1 MASLRTAT
9 ERGIDRFMALENDPG
24 FAAIR
29 DTPAFRELIRD
40 VAGRFLERAG
50 QRGTAT
56 QPTLRIMAHAHM
68 ARGELDEAAALFEQA
83 LRAGGPMDAIVRAE
97 LLRVNADRSRTA
109 RDGPDREGA
118 RDLPQNP

>member
-1 MASLRTAT
+1 
-9 ERGIDRFMALENDPG
+9 
-24 FAAIR
+24 
-29 DTPAFRELIRD
+29 
-40 VAGRFLERAG
+40 
-50 QRGTAT
+50 
-56 QPTLRIMAHAHM
+56 MAHAHM
-68 ARGELDEAAALFEQA
+68 ARGELDEAAALLERA